1 MSTVVVLAGV
11 GDSFQQTAASGPL
24 VLALGA
30 CLLAGLVSFASPCVV
45 PLVPGYLSYL
55 AGLVGAEAP
64 PVTPTE
70 ARSRR
75 GTAHRA
81 MRDPVRG
88 AAGSPARAKPGTDTA
103 ATAERGAADP
113 AAEKRAARAG
123 RLRIAG
129 AAGLFVLGFTV
140 VFVLATATVFGLIQ
154 TLNVNRELLQRIGGV
169 LTILMGL
176 VFIGLVPAL
185 QRDTRMEPRR
195 LTGLLGAPLLGG
207 VFALG
212 WTPCLGPT
220 LSGVMAVAA
229 GTEGATAARGVTLI
243 VAYCLGLGLPFVV
256 LAFGSAG
263 ALRGVG
269 WLRRNSRTI
278 QLIGG
283 ILLVAVGVALVTG
296 AWDQFV
302 AWVRDAFVSEVT
314 LPI

>member
-1 MSTVVVLAGV
+1 MVLAAV
-11 GDSFQQTAASGPL
+11 GDSFQQTAATGPL
-24 VLALGA
+24 LLALGA

-64 PVTPTE
+64 PATV
-70 ARSRR
+70 AQ
-75 GTAHRA
+75 AQ
-81 MRDPVRG
+81 G
-88 AAGSPARAKPGTDTA
+88 AQPSSVAVAS
-103 ATAERGAADP
+103 AEQ
-113 AAEKRAARAG
+113 AARAG
-123 RLRIAG
+123 RMRVAG
-129 AAGLFVLGFTV
+129 AAGLFVAGFTV
-140 VFVLATATVFGLIQ
+140 VFVLATATVFGVIQ

-169 LTILMGL
+169 VTILMGL
-176 VFIGLVPAL
+176 VFIGLIPAL

-195 LTGLLGAPLLGG
+195 LTSIAGAPLLGG

-229 GTEGATAARGVTLI
+229 GTDGTTAARGVALI
-243 VAYCLGLGLPFVV
+243 VAYCLGLGLPFVI
-256 LAFGSAG
+256 LAFGSAS

-278 QLIGG
+278 QIIGG
-283 ILLVAVGVALVTG
+283 LLLVAVGIALVTG
-296 AWDQFV
+296 VWDQFV
-302 AWVRDAFVSEVT
+302 GWVRDGFVSEVT

>member
-1 MSTVVVLAGV
+1 VTVLAGV
-11 GDSFQQTAASGPL
+11 GESFQQTAATGPL
-24 VLALGA
+24 LLALGA

-64 PVTPTE
+64 PATVAE
-70 ARSRR
+70 AKGKTGS
-75 GTAHRA
+75 GSSVALAQRA
-81 MRDPVRG
+81 PV
-88 AAGSPARAKPGTDTA
+88 K
-103 ATAERGAADP
+103 
-113 AAEKRAARAG
+113 AARM
-123 RLRIAG
+123 RVAG
-129 AAGLFVLGFTV
+129 AAGLFVAGFTV
-140 VFVLATATVFGLIQ
+140 VFVLATATVFGVIQ
-154 TLNVNRELLQRIGGV
+154 TLNVNRELLMRLGGV
-169 LTILMGL
+169 VTILMGL

-195 LTGLLGAPLLGG
+195 LTSIAGAPLLGG

-229 GTEGATAARGVTLI
+229 GTEGTTAARGVALI
-243 VAYCLGLGLPFVV
+243 VAYCLGLGLPFVI
-256 LAFGSAG
+256 LAFGSAS

-278 QLIGG
+278 QVIGG
-283 ILLVAVGVALVTG
+283 LLLVAVGIALVTG

>member
-1 MSTVVVLAGV
+1 MTVLASV
-11 GDSFQQTAASGPL
+11 GDSFQQTAATGPL
-24 VLALGA
+24 LLALGA

-64 PVTPTE
+64 P
-70 ARSRR
+70 A
-75 GTAHRA
+75 
-81 MRDPVRG
+81 
-88 AAGSPARAKPGTDTA
+88 TA
-103 ATAERGAADP
+103 AQAA
-113 AAEKRAARAG
+113 AVGVGVRADTRNG
-123 RLRIAG
+123 RLRVAG
-129 AAGLFVLGFTV
+129 AAGLFVAGFTV

-154 TLNVNRELLQRIGGV
+154 TLNVNRELLQRVGGV
-169 LTILMGL
+169 VTIVMGL
-176 VFIGLVPAL
+176 VFVGLVPAL
-185 QRDTRMEPRR
+185 QRDTRMQPRR
-195 LTGLLGAPLLGG
+195 LTGIVGAPLLGA

-220 LSGVMAVAA
+220 LSGVMAVSA
-229 GTEGATAARGVTLI
+229 GTDGTTAARGVALI
-243 VAYCLGLGLPFVV
+243 VAYCLGLGSPFVI
-256 LAFGSAG
+256 LAFGSAT

-278 QLIGG
+278 QIIGG

-302 AWVRDAFVSEVT
+302 GWVRDGFVSEVT

>member
-1 MSTVVVLAGV
+1 MVLAAV
-11 GDSFQQTAASGPL
+11 GDSFQQTAATGPL
-24 VLALGA
+24 LLALGA

-64 PVTPTE
+64 PATV
-70 ARSRR
+70 AQ
-75 GTAHRA
+75 
-81 MRDPVRG
+81 
-88 AAGSPARAKPGTDTA
+88 AAGAQPNSVAVESSKQ
-103 ATAERGAADP
+103 
-113 AAEKRAARAG
+113 AARAG
-123 RLRIAG
+123 KMRVAG
-129 AAGLFVLGFTV
+129 AAGLFVAGFTV
-140 VFVLATATVFGLIQ
+140 VFVLATATVFGVIQ

-169 LTILMGL
+169 VTILMGL
-176 VFIGLVPAL
+176 VFIGLIPAL

-195 LTGLLGAPLLGG
+195 LTSIAGAPLLGG

-229 GTEGATAARGVTLI
+229 GTDGSTAARGVALI
-243 VAYCLGLGLPFVV
+243 VAYCLGLGLPFVI
-256 LAFGSAG
+256 LAFGSAS

-278 QLIGG
+278 QIIGG
-283 ILLVAVGVALVTG
+283 LLLVAVGAALVTG
-296 AWDQFV
+296 VWDQFV

>member
-1 MSTVVVLAGV
+1 MPLAAV

-24 VLALGA
+24 LLALGA

-64 PVTPTE
+64 PATVGQAKSVVETE
-70 ARSRR
+70 ARR
-75 GTAHRA
+75 GK
-81 MRDPVRG
+81 MRV
-88 AAGSPARAKPGTDTA
+88 
-103 ATAERGAADP
+103 
-113 AAEKRAARAG
+113 
-123 RLRIAG
+123 AG
-129 AAGLFVLGFTV
+129 AAGLFVAGFTV
-140 VFVLATATVFGLIQ
+140 VFVLATATVFGVIQ

-169 LTILMGL
+169 VTIVMGL
-176 VFIGLVPAL
+176 AFIGLIPAL

-195 LTGLLGAPLLGG
+195 IAGLLGAPLLGG

-229 GTEGATAARGVTLI
+229 GTEGTTAVRGVVLI

-269 WLRRNSRTI
+269 WLRRNSRAI
-278 QLIGG
+278 QVAGG
-283 ILLVAVGVALVTG
+283 LLMVAVGVALVTG

-302 AWVRDAFVSEVT
+302 AWVRDSFVSEVV

>member
-1 MSTVVVLAGV
+1 MMVLASV
-11 GDSFQQTAASGPL
+11 GESFQETAATGPL
-24 VLALGA
+24 LLALGA

-64 PVTPTE
+64 PVTV
-70 ARSRR
+70 ADAK
-75 GTAHRA
+75 GL
-81 MRDPVRG
+81 G
-88 AAGSPARAKPGTDTA
+88 AQGGSVAV
-103 ATAERGAADP
+103 AER
-113 AAEKRAARAG
+113 EAARAALRAG
-123 RLRIAG
+123 RMRVAG
-129 AAGLFVLGFTV
+129 AAGLFVAGFTV
-140 VFVLATATVFGLIQ
+140 VFVLATATVFGVIQ

-169 LTILMGL
+169 VTILMGL
-176 VFIGLVPAL
+176 VFVGLVPAL

-195 LTGLLGAPLLGG
+195 LTSIAGAPLLGG

-229 GTEGATAARGVTLI
+229 GTDGTTAARGVALI
-243 VAYCLGLGLPFVV
+243 VAYCLGLGLPFVI
-256 LAFGSAG
+256 LAFGSAS

-278 QLIGG
+278 QIIGG
-283 ILLVAVGVALVTG
+283 LLLVAVGIALVTG